1 MDVFKIIVAVDD
13 QWGIA
18 KDGRIPWHDKK
29 DMAFF
34 RAKTTGSGKNAIVMG
49 RKTMESMPKF
59 PLPNRENLVLSSKE
73 GPYRRVASLSE
84 ASLICSERG
93 FDETWVIG
101 GATVYSETLKSGIVD
116 EVFISRVSGD
126 YGCDQFFDRQALEDN
141 YSFKDM
147 VCIEGLVVERWLK
160 KGL

>member
-13 QWGIA
+13 KWGIA

-34 RAKTTGSGKNAIVMG
+34 RSKTTGSGKNAVVMG
-49 RKTMESMPKF
+49 RKTMESLPKF

-73 GPYRRVASLSE
+73 GSYRRVSSLDELGIVTKAS
-84 ASLICSERG
+84 G
-93 FDETWVIG
+93 FDEAWVIG

-126 YGCDQFFDRQALEDN
+126 HGCDQFFDRQALEEN
-141 YSFKDM
+141 YHYVELMNLD
-147 VCIEGLVVERWLK
+147 GLLVERWLK
-160 KGL
+160 NGL